1 MKVKFLQDFQGRE
14 TKNIFYKNNEVV
26 DFDAETAELLVR
38 EKRAVL
44 FVEPIEVPQI
54 EVTAHEDKEPQHIDG
69 VAEPVIKAVK
79 RGKK

>member
-1 MKVKFLQDFQGRE
+1 MRIKFLQDFQGRE

-26 DFDAETAELLVR
+26 DLDAETAELLVR

-44 FVEPIEVPQI
+44 FVDPVEVRQPVT
-54 EVTAHEDKEPQHIDG
+54 EVVEDKPT
-69 VAEPVIKAVK
+69 K

>member
-1 MKVKFLQDFQGRE
+1 MRIKFLQDFQGRE

-26 DFDAETAELLVR
+26 DLDAETAELLVR

-44 FVEPIEVPQI
+44 FVEHIEVRQPVI
-54 EVTAHEDKEPQHIDG
+54 EVVEDSKPT
-69 VAEPVIKAVK
+69 K

>member
-1 MKVKFLQDFQGRE
+1 MQVKFLQDFQGRE

-26 DFDAETAELLVR
+26 DLDAETAELLVR

-44 FVEPIEVPQI
+44 FVEPIEIRQPVI
-54 EVTAHEDKEPQHIDG
+54 EVVEDTPKPT
-69 VAEPVIKAVK
+69 K

>member
-1 MKVKFLQDFQGRE
+1 MRIKFLQDFQGRE

-44 FVEPIEVPQI
+44 FVEPIEVRQPVI
-54 EVTAHEDKEPQHIDG
+54 EVVEDTPKPT
-69 VAEPVIKAVK
+69 K

>member
-1 MKVKFLQDFQGRE
+1 MQVKFLQDFQGRE

-26 DFDAETAELLVR
+26 DLDAETAELLVR

-44 FVEPIEVPQI
+44 FVEPIEVRQPVI
-54 EVTAHEDKEPQHIDG
+54 EVVEDTPKPT
-69 VAEPVIKAVK
+69 K